1 MMHRFTGPNSHD
13 VLRQVR
19 ETLGD
24 DAMIL
29 ANRMVGGGIEVIAMV
44 EQQVDALTVAGA
56 AQPAVTAPA
65 VAAVAAAP
73 VPEAAPAAS
82 APVEA
87 QAPATPDTGIEATTR
102 TRFPF
107 AAFRARFLRGGAASG
122 NAGKPVSQAAD
133 TSTDAQTA
141 PTTSSLTTAS
151 TAVSIEATATPAAA
165 NAADAAPTTLAAES
179 VTRLFA
185 DAAARFEARR
195 AGNVASD
202 AGSSVSAM
210 ADAATVGASGAQ
222 GTAVRTAPVSASAP
236 QQVSPAAQPPV
247 QAAVP
252 VASQPIIVD
261 ATPAGH
267 PARATSGGAPAAVT
281 EPQAG
286 AAEQRMMAE
295 LQALRAMLHDQ
306 TAGLASLGIK
316 LRDPVRARMFQ
327 TMLNAGFSAQLT
339 RYLLDNLPETDSFD
353 TAQDFLQRAIELN
366 LTTLDQDNALLDKG
380 GIFALMG
387 PTGVGKTTTTAKL
400 AARFVLR
407 HGASRVALLT
417 TDSYR
422 IGGHEQLRIYGRILG
437 VSVHS
442 VRDGEDLTLA
452 LADLRDKHVVLIDTI
467 GMSQR
472 DRALS
477 EQIAMLHSAGHAIQ
491 RLLLLNTTSNGRT
504 LDEVVHA
511 YRDADLAGCILT
523 KIDEAATLGHALDVL
538 VRHKLPLHYVSCGQ
552 RVPEDIAV
560 ANRKLLVHRAFRE
573 APGPSPFALEEDES
587 YLLTHGAAAARP
599 EADMAL
605 PA

>member
-29 ANRMVGGGIEVIAMV
+29 ANRMVEGGIEVIAMV
-44 EQQVDALTVAGA
+44 EEQVDALTVMGA
-56 AQPAVTAPA
+56 MRP
-65 VAAVAAAP
+65 AAVAP
-73 VPEAAPAAS
+73 AAPATA
-82 APVEA
+82 ALTAAQTPVAALVPPVPAEA
-87 QAPATPDTGIEATTR
+87 HAPASPDTSIEATAR
-102 TRFPF
+102 ARFPF
-107 AAFRARFLRGGAASG
+107 AALRARFLRGGASSDTTKA
-122 NAGKPVSQAAD
+122 VSQDMNKQAESLAAPVAS
-133 TSTDAQTA
+133 TAIPESTDAA
-141 PTTSSLTTAS
+141 DG
-151 TAVSIEATATPAAA
+151 VSA
-165 NAADAAPTTLAAES
+165 TLAAES
-179 VTRLFA
+179 VTRLFT

-195 AGNVASD
+195 TGNHVVPYPDADVSVQQAAQPAAVAAESGTQTV
-202 AGSSVSAM
+202 APHL
-210 ADAATVGASGAQ
+210 ADAAREASLAMQAPMQAAAPPVPQGAVAEPIVVS
-222 GTAVRTAPVSASAP
+222 RPVSAAP
-236 QQVSPAAQPPV
+236 AVAPAE
-247 QAAVP
+247 
-252 VASQPIIVD
+252 SQP
-261 ATPAGH
+261 
-267 PARATSGGAPAAVT
+267 
-281 EPQAG
+281 G

-295 LQALRAMLHDQ
+295 LQALRTMLHDQ

-327 TMLNAGFSAQLT
+327 TMINAGFSAQLT
-339 RYLLDNLPETDSFD
+339 RYLLDNLPETDSLD

-442 VRDGEDLTLA
+442 VRDGEDLSLA

-477 EQIAMLHSAGHAIQ
+477 EQIAMLHSAGQTIQ

-573 APGPSPFALEEDES
+573 TPGVSPFALEEDES
-587 YLLTHGAAAARP
+587 YLLTHGAGAP
-599 EADMAL
+599 SHEVGMAL

>member
-29 ANRMVGGGIEVIAMV
+29 ANRMVDGGIEVIAMV
-44 EQQVDALTVAGA
+44 EEQVDALTVMGAMRPTVAAPHAAPVAA
-56 AQPAVTAPA
+56 AQP
-65 VAAVAAAP
+65 VAAAP
-73 VPEAAPAAS
+73 APFAAEVAAPFAAEVAAPATAES
-82 APVEA
+82 
-87 QAPATPDTGIEATTR
+87 GLEATAR
-102 TRFPF
+102 ARFPF
-107 AAFRARFLRGGAASG
+107 AALRARFLRGGASSDATKAASQD
-122 NAGKPVSQAAD
+122 AGKPAE
-133 TSTDAQTA
+133 A
-141 PTTSSLTTAS
+141 P
-151 TAVSIEATATPAAA
+151 AVPITPTVTPVT
-165 NAADAAPTTLAAES
+165 ADAAEDVPATLAAES

-195 AGNVASD
+195 TNTNAMPNADTETSAQAPAQPGSVAST
-202 AGSSVSAM
+202 ASMQTTASRPGSPTVPAPS
-210 ADAATVGASGAQ
+210 DAAAPSGLQPAS
-222 GTAVRTAPVSASAP
+222 TEPIVFHRPVSAASAATSAAP
-236 QQVSPAAQPPV
+236 Q
-247 QAAVP
+247 
-252 VASQPIIVD
+252 
-261 ATPAGH
+261 T
-267 PARATSGGAPAAVT
+267 
-281 EPQAG
+281 G

-327 TMLNAGFSAQLT
+327 TMVNAGFSAQLT
-339 RYLLDNLPETDSFD
+339 RYLLDNLPETDSLES
-353 TAQDFLQRAIELN
+353 AQDFLQRAIELN

-437 VSVHS
+437 VSVHA
-442 VRDGEDLTLA
+442 VRDGEDLSLA

-477 EQIAMLHSAGHAIQ
+477 EQIAMLHSAGQAIQ
-491 RLLLLNTTSNGRT
+491 RLLLLNTTSDGRT

-573 APGPSPFALEEDES
+573 APGLSPFALEEDES
-587 YLLTHGAAAARP
+587 YLLTHGATAALPATG
-599 EADMAL
+599 MAL

>member
-19 ETLGD
+19 EVLGD

-29 ANRMVGGGIEVIAMV
+29 ANRMVDGGIEVIAMV
-44 EQQVDALTVAGA
+44 EEQVDALTVMGTMRPPVA
-56 AQPAVTAPA
+56 APA

-73 VPEAAPAAS
+73 VPEAAPAPSAS
-82 APVEA
+82 TEA
-87 QAPATPDTGIEATTR
+87 HTPSVPDTGIEATTR
-102 TRFPF
+102 ARFPF
-107 AAFRARFLRGGAASG
+107 AALRARFLRGGTASSAATKTASHDSDASAATLTAPITVTDLPETADAAS
-122 NAGKPVSQAAD
+122 
-133 TSTDAQTA
+133 
-141 PTTSSLTTAS
+141 
-151 TAVSIEATATPAAA
+151 ATL
-165 NAADAAPTTLAAES
+165 AADA

-195 AGNVASD
+195 AGTVVPD
-202 AGSSVSAM
+202 
-210 ADAATVGASGAQ
+210 ADADL
-222 GTAVRTAPVSASAP
+222 AV
-236 QQVSPAAQPPV
+236 QPAV
-247 QAAVP
+247 QAATAVAASTTHDATTQPVVP
-252 VASQPIIVD
+252 PQAVSPLEQPSVLAAVQQASQSVAIDSAASSRPTRV
-261 ATPAGH
+261 
-267 PARATSGGAPAAVT
+267 TSSAALAA

-306 TAGLASLGIK
+306 TAGLASLGLK

-339 RYLLDNLPETDSFD
+339 RYLLDNLPETESFD
-353 TAQDFLQRAIELN
+353 SAQDFLQRAIELN

-437 VSVHS
+437 VSVHA
-442 VRDGEDLTLA
+442 VRDGEDLSLA

-477 EQIAMLHSAGHAIQ
+477 EQIAMLHSAGQTIQ

-573 APGPSPFALEEDES
+573 APGLSPFALEEDES
-587 YLLTHGAAAARP
+587 YLLTHGAGAALP
-599 EADMAL
+599 ETGMAL